1 MKLYGLKNCD
11 TCRKAMK
18 QLDAAGVNYDFLDVR
33 DDSVSKR
40 QVMDW
45 AKAVGWEKLLNRAS
59 TTWRQLP
66 ADEKDNV
73 DHSQAVRLMA
83 DHPTLIKRP
92 VVQLGGDVFIGW
104 KKETQDALL
113 K

>member
-18 QLDAAGVNYDFLDVR
+18 QLAAAGADHEFCDIR
-33 DDSVSKR
+33 ADGVSKR
-40 QVMDW
+40 QIMNW
-45 AKAVGWEKLLNRAS
+45 AKAAGWEKLLNKAS

-66 ADEKDNV
+66 AEEKENLDQ
-73 DHSQAVRLMA
+73 SQAVCLMA

-92 VVQLGGDVFIGW
+92 VIERGNDVFIGW
-104 KKETQDALL
+104 KKETQDAFL